1 MQDPS
6 APFGRDAN
14 GDPYSARSYAEEF
27 NKLGPKGEHWVNF
40 PDNGGAVAGTRVAYS
55 DFEQFVKD
63 YGNQF
68 DRIGDDK
75 GKYLGLI
82 ENGRPASWE
91 ERAMHVDSLRQPY
104 NTYTLDHL
112 PEGWKIEVSEI
123 ASGVGQPG
131 GGLQVRIMDEN
142 KQFWPIEQ
150 LLTIDDGVI
159 RR

>member
-6 APFGRDAN
+6 APLGRDSDGN
-14 GDPYSARSYAEEF
+14 PYTSERYAEEF
-27 NKLGPKGEHWVNF
+27 NNLGPKGQHWVNF
-40 PDNGGAVAGTRVAYS
+40 PDNDGAVPGTRVAYS
-55 DFEQFVKD
+55 DFDQFTRD

-75 GKYLGLI
+75 GKYFGVI
-82 ENGRPASWE
+82 EDGRPASWE
-91 ERAMHVDSLRQPY
+91 ERAMHVSSLRDPY
-104 NTYTLDHL
+104 STFTVDHL

-123 ASGVGQPG
+123 ASGLGQPG
-131 GGLQVRIMDEN
+131 GGLQARIMDETG
-142 KQFWPIEQ
+142 KFWPVEE